1 MYIVIVG
8 AGTVGYGLA
17 LELMKFPDHEV
28 VLVENDP
35 ARVDELRDEL
45 GEMVVLGDG
54 TEVVFLEQAGAGRAD
69 LLVAVTRDDGR
80 NLVACQVG
88 KHWFHVDRTIARVN
102 DPRNE
107 PLFKTLGI
115 DATVSVA
122 AAALA
127 QIETSL
133 PEHIVVPLMR
143 LQGSGLE
150 IVNLHVQQESEAE
163 GTAIKDLAL
172 PYGTVISL
180 VVGIDG
186 SPRIPT
192 AETVFQAGDEAI
204 AVIDQEA
211 EGQVRAIFAGP
222 HMTDADAD
230 TDAGPA
236 VDSDAGPG
244 GA

>member
-8 AGTVGYGLA
+8 AGMVGYGLA
-17 LELMKFPDHEV
+17 LELLKFPDHEV
-28 VLVENDP
+28 VLIEDDP
-35 ARVDELRDEL
+35 IRAEELREEL

-54 TEVVFLEQAGAGRAD
+54 TEVVFLEEAGAARAD

-88 KHWFHVDRTIARVN
+88 KHWFHVDRTIARVS

-150 IVNLHVQQESEAE
+150 VVNLHVQEGSAAE
-163 GTAIKDLAL
+163 GMAVKELAL
-172 PYGTVISL
+172 PYQTVISL
-180 VVGIDG
+180 IIGIDG

-192 AETVFQAGDEAI
+192 ADTIFRAGDEAV
-204 AVIDQEA
+204 AVIDQNT
-211 EGQVRAIFAGP
+211 EGLLRSIFAGP
-222 HMTDADAD
+222 HMTDAEA
-230 TDAGPA
+230 
-236 VDSDAGPG
+236 DSDSPTAGG
-244 GA
+244 GAGGA